1 MRVWEKECRLHVG
14 AEAVVDAGLWLGR
27 SAIRKER
34 RPRAWR
40 HPDLDA
46 RLTKG
51 RMTAEARMLHR
62 LTIAGLPVPH
72 VLALD
77 MGSGWMVQE
86 RRPGR
91 PLIECLRDPAAAAS
105 LPQMLA
111 AAGTAIRN
119 LHAQGAA
126 HGDLTT
132 NNLLWDPTS
141 GISLIDFGLARWT
154 TEVERFGIDLQVL
167 HECLSA
173 SHPEHADAMEQVLSG
188 YSTAEAA
195 GVVDHA
201 AEQLASA
208 AEVLTRFEQIRTR
221 VRYHG

>member
-1 MRVWEKECRLHVG
+1 MQVWEKECRLHVG

-27 SAIRKER
+27 PAIRKER

-46 RLTKG
+46 RLTKS
-51 RMTAEARMLHR
+51 RMTSEARMLQR
-62 LTIAGLPVPH
+62 LSISGLPVPH

-77 MGSGWMVQE
+77 MSSGWMVQE
-86 RRPGR
+86 RRSGR

-105 LPQMLA
+105 IPEMLA
-111 AAGTAIRN
+111 ATGTAIRN
-119 LHAQGAA
+119 LHAQGAV

-132 NNLLWDPTS
+132 NNLLWDEAS
-141 GISLIDFGLARWT
+141 GISLIDFGLARWN
-154 TEVERFGIDLQVL
+154 TEVERFGLDLQVL

-208 AEVLTRFEQIRTR
+208 AEILTRFEQIRTR

>member
-1 MRVWEKECRLHVG
+1 
-14 AEAVVDAGLWLGR
+14 
-27 SAIRKER
+27 
-34 RPRAWR
+34 
-40 HPDLDA
+40 
-46 RLTKG
+46 
-51 RMTAEARMLHR
+51 MTAEARMLHR
-62 LTIAGLPVPH
+62 LTFAGLPVPH

-105 LPQMLA
+105 IPEMLA

-132 NNLLWDPTS
+132 NNLLWDEAS
-141 GISLIDFGLARWT
+141 GISLIDFGLARWN
-154 TEVERFGIDLQVL
+154 TEVERFGLDLQVL

>member
-1 MRVWEKECRLHVG
+1 MQVWAKECRLHVG
-14 AEAVVDAGLWLGR
+14 AEAVVDAGLWLGL

-34 RPRAWR
+34 RPRTWR
-40 HPDLDA
+40 HPDLDK
-46 RLTKG
+46 RLTKS
-51 RMTAEARMLHR
+51 RMNTEARMLQR
-62 LTIAGLPVPH
+62 LTIAGLPVPQL
-72 VLALD
+72 LALD
-77 MGSGWMVQE
+77 MESGWMVQE

-91 PLIECLRDPAAAAS
+91 PLIEWLRDPAAAS
-105 LPQMLA
+105 SIPEMLT

-132 NNLLWDPTS
+132 NNLLWDQPS
-141 GISLIDFGLARWT
+141 GISLIDFGLGRWT
-154 TEVERFGIDLQVL
+154 TEMERFGLDLQVL

-173 SHPEHADAMEQVLSG
+173 SHPEHADAMDQVILG
-188 YSTAEAA
+188 YSSADAA

-201 AEQLASA
+201 AEQLPSA
-208 AEVLTRFEQIRTR
+208 AEILSRFEKIRTR